1 MKFAKRMLSGA
12 LAGMCLMSAMAQPKP
27 PPPVTA
33 LAYSKL
39 YTVPEEI
46 LAGKAQEWLE
56 TWAKA
61 QDGIPLSKRHEGRL
75 YDVFSASLAVRLGGL
90 DAKEWGRKLYGED
103 TVARHV
109 YDALGRIHNGEF
121 AALPVLVDAVPED
134 EMIGGGW
141 RLVAHGLQTAMPR
154 IGEASLPQAVHILT
168 YAGMPFRLQRTE
180 GDAAALK
187 NLPRVDTLPA
197 DVGDKIV
204 DVILAAEGGPAWQN
218 YCRTTELFLRQFM
231 AHGQFRSRPTAR
243 LLIGL
248 AENPEWKRRYFGE
261 LKRFVPELEAE
272 VEETYYEYQRK
283 EKGDP
288 RATLTLAGRKQRQG
302 EYAEALALYREAEAA
317 LSGTAKRGAWQGLYA
332 TLTEAEKKGVTV
344 EPTWAEEQ
352 AQREQATKDGDP
364 GAQLAFADV
373 LARTGKQAEA
383 GARLRSVFA
392 ATAAPEGLRIMA
404 WHMHAELFPEQAW
417 ALVQGQPEIFASKAG
432 ADRAATVLLY
442 AILAGDF
449 AGGAEW
455 LETVQQAA
463 PVVSNQARLAILW
476 HAAGDPEKA
485 ESLLTIPAADPKQAI
500 LLLRQFVQVD
510 ASWSGGGSAFSDA
523 ASRSLREKLP
533 PGSAWPL
540 AARFTL
546 RIIENPALRRERD
559 TFSAWTATLSR
570 LPHQENEV
578 NTALVHQL
586 SEALLG
592 WAEEVPPV
600 AQQAMRGSLMVVNS
614 RPKTD
619 TVRAECIGKVVVGA
633 VRIMAAKGVPEQ
645 TVDTC
650 LYGVAQACASGS
662 LPPPQQKALRLALA
676 DTYPGLVSRIPEPKE
691 E

>member
-1 MKFAKRMLSGA
+1 MKFAQRLLSGA
-12 LAGMCLMSAMAQPKP
+12 VAGMCLVPAMAQLQKP
-27 PPPVTA
+27 PPKTA
-33 LAYSKL
+33 LVYSQL

-56 TWAKA
+56 AWAKA
-61 QDGIPLSKRHEGRL
+61 QDGIPLSKRHEERL
-75 YDVFSASLAVRLGGL
+75 YDVFSASLAVRTGRL

-103 TVARHV
+103 TVARQV
-109 YDALGRIHNGEF
+109 YDTLGRIHNGEF
-121 AALPVLVDAVPED
+121 AALPVLVDAVPE
-134 EMIGGGW
+134 EELIGGGW

-154 IGEASLPQAVHILT
+154 LGEASCPQAVHILA
-168 YAGMPFRLQRTE
+168 YAGSPFRVQT
-180 GDAAALK
+180 GGTATPMHKGIPWVKTVPD
-187 NLPRVDTLPA
+187 
-197 DVGDKIV
+197 DVGEKIA
-204 DVILAAEGGPAWQN
+204 DAILAAEGGAVWQK
-218 YCRTTELFLRQFM
+218 YCRSLELHLRM
-231 AHGQFRSRPTAR
+231 CVEYGYFRSRPAAR
-243 LLIGL
+243 ILIAL
-248 AENPEWKRRYFGE
+248 AETPEWRHKYFTQ
-261 LKRFVPELEAE
+261 LKQYVPELEDQVKE
-272 VEETYYEYQRK
+272 GYYEHRRK
-283 EKGDP
+283 EKGDAA
-288 RATLTLAGRKQRQG
+288 ATLTLAGRKREQG
-302 EYAEALALYREAEAA
+302 AYAEALALYREAEAA
-317 LSGTAKRGAWQGLYA
+317 LPGNAKRRAWQGLYD
-332 TLTEAEKKGVTV
+332 TLTEAEKKGVAV
-344 EPTWAEEQ
+344 QPTWAEEQ
-352 AQREQATKDGDP
+352 AQREQATGDGDP

-373 LARTGKQAEA
+373 LARTGRQAEA
-383 GARLRSVFA
+383 GERLRSVFA
-392 ATAAPEGLRIMA
+392 ATAASEHLRIMA
-404 WHMHAELFPEQAW
+404 WDMHAEFFPDQAW
-417 ALVQGQPEIFASKAG
+417 ALVQGHPEIFASKAG

-449 AGGAEW
+449 TGGAKW

-463 PVVSNQARLAILW
+463 PTVENQARLALLW

-500 LLLRQFVQVD
+500 HLLRQFVQVD

-533 PGSAWPL
+533 PGRAWPL

-600 AQQAMRGSLMVVNS
+600 AQQAMRDSMIVVNS

-619 TVRAECIGKVVVGA
+619 TVRAACIGKVAVGA

-650 LYGVAQACASGS
+650 LNELARACARGS